1 MKYIV
6 KARQG
11 YVKFMN
17 EYGDIEFK
25 KNSKEA
31 TVFTEFNLA
40 KYFANK
46 LLDGKVEEIG

>member
-1 MKYIV
+1 MKYII

-11 YVKFMN
+11 YVKILN
-17 EYGDIEFK
+17 EHADIAFK
-25 KNSKEA
+25 KLSTEA

-46 LLDGKVEEIG
+46 LLEGKVEEIS